1 MAKGPRA
8 PQVNP
13 GSVCCL
19 LVRDRHE
26 FVGDP
31 RIAQNINSSE
41 TKISVALER
50 GGARRHEAA
59 ISHPWT
65 GEGAGSELLTAQLS
79 LKQQP

>member
-50 GGARRHEAA
+50 GGVRR
-59 ISHPWT
+59 PR
-65 GEGAGSELLTAQLS
+65 GSNQSTRGQGRKLVLNC
-79 LKQQP
+79 